1 LRPKKYGKHAEITKL
16 AGIVKRH
23 SDITDRN
30 LKYMELIYRITLFI
44 AGLINL
50 LPSLLAFLPDKISKS
65 YGVEIPNANYELLLR
80 HRAILFGI
88 IGGLMIYSA
97 LVKKHYELS
106 TIAGLVS
113 MTSFIILYFIIGKD
127 INQELKKVMMI
138 DVVATVILC
147 IGFILFILKSKA

>member
-1 LRPKKYGKHAEITKL
+1 
-16 AGIVKRH
+16 
-23 SDITDRN
+23 
-30 LKYMELIYRITLFI
+30 MELFFRITLFV
-44 AGLINL
+44 AGVINL
-50 LPSLLAFLPDKISKS
+50 LPSFLVFFPEKMAKS
-65 YGVEIPNANYELLLR
+65 YGIEISNPNHELLLR

-147 IGFILFILKSKA
+147 IGFILFIL

>member
-1 LRPKKYGKHAEITKL
+1 
-16 AGIVKRH
+16 
-23 SDITDRN
+23 
-30 LKYMELIYRITLFI
+30 MELIYRITLFI
-44 AGLINL
+44 AGIINI
-50 LPSLLAFLPDKISKS
+50 LPALLAFLPEKISKS
-65 YGVEIPNANYELLLR
+65 YGIEIPDANYELLLR

-113 MTSFIILYFIIGKD
+113 MVSFIIIYFLIGKD
-127 INQELKKVMMI
+127 INSELKKVLII

-147 IGFILFILKSKA
+147 VGFILFLLKSKT